1 MQSPLNAYQSV
12 EKATLSGRELE
23 ASVLSRAAIMLVECQ
38 KHWDEADHDARLD
51 AAIRFN
57 QKIWSFFQAEL
68 TMAENPLPNEIKVN
82 LLQLSAFVDRR
93 LFETIAQ
100 PEAAKLNA
108 IININLNLAA
118 GLRGDPG
125 KL

>member
-12 EKATLSGRELE
+12 EKATLTGRELE

-38 KHWDEADHDARLD
+38 KRWDESGHEDRLD
-51 AAIRFN
+51 AAVRFN
-57 QKIWSFFQAEL
+57 QKVWSFFQAEL
-68 TMAENPLPNEIKVN
+68 TMPEHPLPNEIKVN

-93 LFETIAQ
+93 LFEVIAK
-100 PEAAKLNA
+100 PEAARLNA